1 MNPVILKL
9 KKKIKYRI
17 DMSFLSNSYKDAS
30 RLSSQI
36 ISYGNK
42 QFKVKELFNIKGSD
56 IKNIIIQSSV
66 DLMDNIGKGL
76 NNINITVHGNVGY
89 SFGEQMLS
97 GKLMLYGDALDYAAS
112 GIKGGS
118 IFIYGNSG
126 DYTGGKTNHGNVGIV
141 DGFLY
146 VKGNVGNNS
155 IERMRRGNVIVE
167 GNIGDYA
174 CNDMLSGTIIIKGK
188 IGKIFAEGIKRG
200 TIFTKDKKVVK
211 EYNRSNDAEYNFTK
225 FYFKEI
231 SNVIGQKMFLENKNL
246 IRYYGNTNSSNLSEV
261 FLFKL

>member
-1 MNPVILKL
+1 MNPVTLKL
-9 KKKIKYRI
+9 KKKIKYRM
-17 DMSFLSNSYKDAS
+17 DMSFLSNPYKDIS
-30 RLSSQI
+30 KLSSQI

-42 QFKVKELFNIKGSD
+42 QFKIKELFSIKGND

-66 DLMDNIGKGL
+66 DLMDNIGKESS
-76 NNINITVHGNVGY
+76 NVNITVYGNVGY

-97 GKLMLYGDALDYAAS
+97 GKLILHGNALDYAAS
-112 GIKGGS
+112 GVKGGS

-126 DYTGGKTNHGNVGIV
+126 DYTGGKTNHGNIGIV

-155 IERMRRGNVIVE
+155 IERMRRGNVIIE

-174 CNDMLSGTIIIKGK
+174 CNDMISGTIIIKGK
-188 IGKIFAEGIKRG
+188 IGKIFAEGMKRG

-211 EYNRSNDAEYNFTK
+211 EYAKSNDAEYNFTN

-231 SNVIGQKMFLENKNL
+231 SNIISKRLFLENKKL
-246 IRYYGNTNSSNLSEV
+246 IRYCGNTNSNNFSEV

>member
-9 KKKIKYRI
+9 KKEIKYRM
-17 DMSFLSNSYKDAS
+17 DMSFLSKSHKDMS
-30 RLSSQI
+30 KFSSQI

-42 QFKVKELFNIKGSD
+42 QFKIKELFTIKGSD
-56 IKNIIIQSSV
+56 IKNIILQSSI
-66 DLMDNIGKGL
+66 DLMDNIGKEL
-76 NNINITVHGNVGY
+76 NDINITVHGNVGY

-97 GKLMLYGDALDYAAS
+97 GKLILHGNALDYAAS

-126 DYTGGKTNHGNVGIV
+126 DHTGGKTNHGNIGIV

-155 IERMRRGNVIVE
+155 IERMRRGNVIIE

-174 CNDMLSGTIIIKGK
+174 CNDMISGTIIIKGK
-188 IGKIFAEGIKRG
+188 IGKFFTEGIRRG
-200 TIFTKDKKVVK
+200 TIFTKDKKVTK
-211 EYNRSNDAEYNFTK
+211 EYARSNNAEYNFTK
-225 FYFKEI
+225 FYFKEVSDII
-231 SNVIGQKMFLENKNL
+231 SKKIFLENKNL
-246 IRYYGNTNSSNLSEV
+246 TRYCGNTNSGNLSEV